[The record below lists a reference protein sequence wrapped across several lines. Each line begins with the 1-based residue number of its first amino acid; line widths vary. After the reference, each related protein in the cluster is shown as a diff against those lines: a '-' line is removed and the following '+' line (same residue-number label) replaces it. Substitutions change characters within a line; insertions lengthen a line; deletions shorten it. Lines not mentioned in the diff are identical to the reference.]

1 MTTQLHQLSRPF
13 PDRLV
18 KQKPGK
24 FEASYVEHS
33 VITQRLLEV
42 LGPHSFQ
49 IIEPLRSASGQV
61 VGCIAEL
68 SAVIDGVTVVIR
80 EAGDVERP
88 SDNDAS
94 NLKNAA
100 SDAYKRCAMR
110 VGCGLHLRSGSNYYL
125 DKALDVH
132 AE

>member
-1 MTTQLHQLSRPF
+1 MSDLFQLARPF

-18 KQKPGK
+18 KKKPGK
-24 FEASYVEHS
+24 FEAAYVEHS

-49 IIEPLRSASGQV
+49 IVQEIRSASGTV

-68 SAVIDGVTVVIR
+68 SATIDGTHVIIR

-94 NLKNAA
+94 NLKSAS

-110 VGCGLHLRSGSNYYL
+110 IGCGLHLWSGDNYYL
-125 DKALDVH
+125 DKALTDVH
-132 AE
+132 PE